1 MLKCPVRRF
10 LPKLTRTERAWILY
24 DVGNSAYTLAVT
36 TAVFP
41 IFFKTFVAADIDDQV
56 STGMLG
62 TANTIAALAVALLAP
77 ILGSMADFSGNKKRL
92 FAAFFAFG
100 VLATLLLATVE
111 PGSETRV
118 LFVFVLSAVGFAG
131 SNVFYDAFLPDVTTP
146 DRMHA
151 VSTAGFAWGYIGS
164 TIPFVVAMALIVVA
178 QNSDTIATVPA
189 TRLAFVL
196 TAVWWVLFT
205 IPMLR
210 RVRQTHSLTAEHNA
224 FLDGFRRLVRTFRE
238 VRRYRNLAIFLA
250 AYFLYIDGVGT
261 IIKMATAFGT
271 DIGISSDRLL
281 VVLLAVQIVAF
292 PFALAYGYLAKL
304 TSAKRMLSIGILVY
318 VVVTLGA
325 FLIPRLPDGA
335 QIGAFW
341 GVSMLLATSQG
352 GIQAL
357 SRSMYAQMI
366 PADSAAEFFGFY
378 NIFGKFAAIL
388 GPFLLGQ
395 VAVATGDTS
404 IGALSLIVL
413 FAGGFLLL
421 QRVEE
426 PGARK

>member
-1 MLKCPVRRF
+1 M
-10 LPKLTRTERAWILY
+10 LY

-41 IFFKTFVAADIDDQV
+41 IFFKTFVAADVDAQV
-56 STGMLG
+56 STSMLG
-62 TANTIAALAVALLAP
+62 TANTIAALVVALLAP
-77 ILGSMADFSGNKKRL
+77 ILGSMGDYRGNKKRL
-92 FAAFFAFG
+92 FTIFVAFG
-100 VLATLLLATVE
+100 VLSTLLLATVE
-111 PGSETRV
+111 PGTQIRV
-118 LFVFVLSAVGFAG
+118 LVVFVLSAIGFAG

-146 DRMHA
+146 DRMHP

-178 QNSDTIATVPA
+178 QRSDAIATVPA
-189 TRLAFVL
+189 TRVAFVL
-196 TAVWWVLFT
+196 TAIWWVAFT
-205 IPMLR
+205 IPLLR
-210 RVRQTHSLTAEHNA
+210 RVRQTHSHAAEGSA
-224 FLDGFRRLVRTFRE
+224 LFDGFRRLMHTFRQI
-238 VRRYRNLAIFLA
+238 RRYRNLGIFLA

-281 VVLLAVQIVAF
+281 IVLLAVQIVAF
-292 PFALAYGYLAKL
+292 PFALIYGYLAKRS
-304 TSAKRMLSIGILVY
+304 SAKRMLSIGILVY
-318 VVVTLGA
+318 VVVALGA
-325 FLIPRLPDGA
+325 FLIPRLPQAA

-388 GPFLLGQ
+388 GPFLFGQ

-426 PGARK
+426 PGPRE